1 MRRVVVTGLGMVTPL
16 GDGVDVNWR
25 RLMAAESGIGAIQAF
40 DTSDLATKI
49 AGEVPL
55 GDAANGHF
63 NADTY
68 VPAKDQRKLD
78 KFILFGIAAA
88 QQAVEDSGWKPQDE
102 EGQCR
107 TGVMIGAGIGG
118 LSTIYETSLVLKE
131 RGPRRVSPFFIPSAL
146 INLASG
152 QVSIKY
158 GFKGPN
164 HSVVTACATGAH
176 ALGDAAR
183 LIQLDDADVMVA
195 GGAEAAICRLG
206 IAGFNACKALSTE
219 YNDTPAR
226 ASRPWDRKRD
236 GFVMGE
242 GAGCV
247 VLEEYEHAK
256 KRGARIYAEILGY
269 GLSGDAY
276 HITAPSEDGD
286 GAQRAMRAALRSAR
300 LGTDSIDYVNA
311 HGTSTMADVIELGAV
326 KKTFGQDAYR
336 LSMSSTK
343 SATGHLLGA
352 AGAIEAIYAI
362 KSVVEQAVPP
372 TLNLDEPDEGC
383 DIDLVPKQAKQR
395 KVRYALSN
403 SFGFGG
409 TNASLIVG
417 AV

>member
-1 MRRVVVTGLGMVTPL
+1 MGMITPL
-16 GDGVDVNWR
+16 GDGVDTNWR
-25 RLMAAESGIGAIQAF
+25 RLMAAESGIRSIQAF

-49 AGEVPL
+49 AGEVPQ
-55 GDAANGHF
+55 GDKANGHF
-63 NADTY
+63 NVDDY
-68 VPAKDQRKLD
+68 MPPKDQRKLD
-78 KFILFGIAAA
+78 KFLVFGIAAA
-88 QQAVEDSGWKPQDE
+88 QQAVEDSGWKPTDE
-102 EGQCR
+102 EGQNR

-118 LSTIYETSLVLKE
+118 LQTIYETSLVLKE
-131 RGPRRVSPFFIPSAL
+131 RGPRRVSPFFVPSAL

-195 GGAEAAICRLG
+195 GGTEAAVCRLG
-206 IAGFNACKALSTE
+206 IAGFNACKALSTDF
-219 YNDTPAR
+219 NDTPTE
-226 ASRPWDRKRD
+226 ASRPWDRRRD

-242 GAGCV
+242 GAGVV

-256 KRGARIYAEILGY
+256 KRGAKIYGEILGY

-276 HITAPSEDGD
+276 HITAPSEDGN
-286 GAQRAMRAALRSAR
+286 GAARAMQAALKRAQ
-300 LGTDSIDYVNA
+300 LTVDQIDYVNA

-326 KKTFGQDAYR
+326 KRTFGEAAYR

-352 AGAIEAIYAI
+352 AGAIEAIYSI
-362 KSVVEQAVPP
+362 LSIREQAVPP

-383 DIDLVPKQAKQR
+383 DIDLVPKQAKRRQ
-395 KVRYALSN
+395 VRFALSN

-409 TNASLIVG
+409 TNASLIFGPV
-417 AV
+417 